1 MARNGQKKSSAAP
14 ARAMLECAMRVQR
27 TTARIVSGSTRKQV
41 LSGTHRAIAEEETL
55 RRLEPLLPGFGIT
68 RVANITGLDDIGIP
82 TVVVTRP
89 ASRSLSVS
97 QGKGLSLAAAKV
109 SGVMESIEQHHAE
122 RISLPLELGSYEEL
136 RARADVV
143 DVRLLPKYVRPFDPH
158 ERTLWLDAISLRTG
172 ETVKVPFESV
182 HLDLRLPLP
191 PGSGFWPIG
200 SNGLSSGNC
209 LPEAIAH
216 GVWELIERD
225 AIALFYQRP
234 PPEQAAR
241 RLRLESITG
250 NAAGLLERFE
260 RAGVGVALWDIT
272 TDLGAP
278 ACFCSIVERELDP
291 FRPIGMARGYGCHAD
306 RDVAAC
312 RALTEAAQSRLTRI
326 SGSRDDLQKN
336 DFGALR
342 KPENIAMHQQQLAEP
357 TVRPLTAMP
366 SVRFET
372 FEEDLAWTLDRL
384 EAVGLDD
391 ILYVDLSHDGL
402 PFSVVRVIIPGLEG
416 AADVPGYSAGKR
428 ARAIAGG
435 EQ

>member
-1 MARNGQKKSSAAP
+1 
-14 ARAMLECAMRVQR
+14 MLECAMASLVSP
-27 TTARIVSGSTRKQV
+27 ARIVSGATRKQV
-41 LSGTHRAIAEEETL
+41 FFGSHRAVAEEETL

-109 SGVMESIEQHHAE
+109 SGIMESIEQHHAE
-122 RISLPLELGSYEEL
+122 RISLPLELGSYEEK
-136 RARADVV
+136 RARAHVV
-143 DVRLLPKYVRPFDPH
+143 DVTSLPKYVRPFDSH
-158 ERTLWLDAISLRTG
+158 ERTLWIDATSLCTG
-172 ETVKVPFESV
+172 DRIKVPFELV

-225 AIALFYQRP
+225 AVALFYQRS
-234 PPEQAAR
+234 PPEQAQR
-241 RLRLESITG
+241 RLRLDTITG
-250 NAAGLLERFE
+250 TATELLERFE
-260 RAGVGVALWDIT
+260 RASVGVALWDIT

-278 ACFCSIVERELDP
+278 ACFCSIVEKEPDP

-306 RDVAAC
+306 REVAVC
-312 RALTEAAQSRLTRI
+312 RALAEAAQSRLTRI
-326 SGSRDDLQKN
+326 SGSRDDLQEA
-336 DFGALR
+336 DFRALR
-342 KPENIAMHQQQLAEP
+342 EPESIATHQRQLGEP
-357 TVRPLTAMP
+357 AVRPVTAMP
-366 SVRFET
+366 SVQLET
-372 FEEDLAWTLDRL
+372 FEEDLAWALNRL
-384 EAVGLDD
+384 QGVGLDD
-391 ILYVDLSHDGL
+391 ILYVDLSQEGL

-416 AADVPGYSAGKR
+416 AADVPGYAAGTR